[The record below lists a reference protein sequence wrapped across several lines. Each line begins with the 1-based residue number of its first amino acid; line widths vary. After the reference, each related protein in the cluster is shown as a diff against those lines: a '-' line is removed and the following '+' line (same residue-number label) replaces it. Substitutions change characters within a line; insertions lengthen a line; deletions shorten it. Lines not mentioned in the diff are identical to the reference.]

1 MARIWKQL
9 QALLEPP
16 KHPGDSKQPVK
27 PIDTELQAVK
37 AAWQSEQTIVAAR
50 AISPCWSF
58 LTGPDRCY
66 IDGIDSNAPE
76 DSAFRNTP

>member
-9 QALLEPP
+9 QALHEPP

-37 AAWQSEQTIVAAR
+37 AAWQNEQTIVAATR
-50 AISPCWSF
+50 
-58 LTGPDRCY
+58 Y
-66 IDGIDSNAPE
+66 ITLLELSN
-76 DSAFRNTP
+76 RTR